1 MHKDPNA
8 EKTAA
13 VFDFSSLNADSS
25 GKKIITLLDILI
37 AEVRRENDTVEDKF
51 LLKNQGRIMAYAQ
64 LKDYLERGL
73 PNFNLTK
80 A

>member
-1 MHKDPNA
+1 MLINA

-13 VFDFSSLNADSS
+13 VFDFSTLSADSS
-25 GKKIITLLDILI
+25 GKKILTLLDVLI
-37 AEVRRENDTVEDKF
+37 DEVRKENDTVETQS
-51 LLKNQGRIMAYAQ
+51 LLKNQGRIMAFEQ